1 MSVLSS
7 VDTETAISYFNK
19 GHELQQSG
27 QLDQAIVC
35 YQQAIEIDA
44 KCFEAYHKLGDI
56 LQERGKLDEAIAFYR
71 KGLEIEPSFYWSHV
85 NLGAALAKIRC
96 WDEATACYQ
105 AATQINP
112 SSMNFQL
119 FCNSLGEGGLVDE
132 AIACVRKLHIV
143 RGWEISS
150 LKGYEF
156 TRDWFSNQIPNWK
169 QYFKQFVDVDGL
181 NALEIG
187 SYEGMSTCWFLEQV
201 LTHKS
206 ARITCVDPFTAS
218 WGKYEHFFDS
228 NILKTGSAFK
238 VKKLRGMSYNALK
251 PLEPSSYDFVYI
263 DGSHFASDVLEEAIL
278 SWRLLKV
285 GGLMIF
291 DDYQLKYPNNPTQ
304 NPQIGI
310 DAFLAAFSPKLELVV
325 KSLQVIVK
333 KIAD

>member
-1 MSVLSS
+1 MSILSS
-7 VDTETAISYFNK
+7 FDTETAMSYFNK
-19 GHELQQSG
+19 AHELQQSG
-27 QLDQAIVC
+27 QLDQAIVY
-35 YQQAIEIDA
+35 YQQAIESDA
-44 KCFEAYHKLGDI
+44 NCCQAYHKLGDI
-56 LQERGKLDEAIAFYR
+56 FQGQEKLDEAIAYYR
-71 KGLEIEPSFYWSHV
+71 KAIEIEPQLYWSHI
-85 NLGAALAKIRC
+85 NLGAALGKLRC
-96 WDEATACYQ
+96 WDEATDCYQ
-105 AATQINP
+105 AATQINS

-119 FCNSLGEGGLVDE
+119 FCNSLAEGGLVDE
-132 AIACVRKLHIV
+132 AIACVRKLHIA
-143 RGWEISS
+143 RGWELSN

-156 TRDWFSNQIPNWK
+156 TRDWFSNQIPNWQ
-169 QYFKQFVDVDGL
+169 QYFKQFVEVDGV

-206 ARITCVDPFTAS
+206 ARITCVDPFSAS

-238 VKKLRGMSYNALK
+238 VKKLTGMSYNVLK

-263 DGSHFASDVLEEAIL
+263 DGSHFASDVLEDAIL
-278 SWRLLKV
+278 AWRLIKV

-310 DAFLAAFSPKLELVV
+310 DAFLAAFSPKVEILV

-333 KIAD
+333 KITD